1 MRISDWSSDVCSSD
15 LGPGKIRADRG
26 GGDVESAG
34 QAAEGGQD
42 QPSCVAGEA
51 GARNASPVQRQP
63 QLGMKMPRYLGPG
76 LVRAALVA
84 QDDAVDDHLL
94 GDRAAP
100 GAAGESVVIARD
112 PDDARR
118 RGLGMEPRSE
128 STRLNS
134 SH

>member
-63 QLGMKMPRYLGPG
+63 QLGIKMPRYLGPG

-84 QDDAVDDHLL
+84 QDGESEDPLL
-94 GDRAAP
+94 G
-100 GAAGESVVIARD
+100 
-112 PDDARR
+112 
-118 RGLGMEPRSE
+118 PR
-128 STRLNS
+128 TPPAVNTQPPLMGKDGQYA
-134 SH
+134 